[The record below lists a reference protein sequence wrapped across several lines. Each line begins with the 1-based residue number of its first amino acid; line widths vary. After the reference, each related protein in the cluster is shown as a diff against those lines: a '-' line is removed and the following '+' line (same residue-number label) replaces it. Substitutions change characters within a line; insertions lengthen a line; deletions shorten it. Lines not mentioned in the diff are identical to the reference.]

1 MCLLT
6 CRFTPGSCC
15 CLGLGFLDCLEPLGR
30 APSCC
35 ICCCWCRKL
44 PRSIFG
50 NFDTWLPA
58 RAPSRLE
65 RRDPFLR
72 PLTAAW
78 PILHDECGPPMPPDL
93 SRCKGR
99 DLIMSLHAATRD
111 VAADDSAHAL
121 LCPDVAADDAAE
133 AGSDHPNPGSCII
146 RSFRT
151 IRCGGAT
158 AGLLP
163 AAGRMMGDRFRDEE
177 PPIGRKRGATSLGGG
192 STSLSSDRSFP
203 NLFR

>member
-1 MCLLT
+1 MRRQSINVLT

-15 CLGLGFLDCLEPLGR
+15 CLGLGFLDCIEPLGR

-133 AGSDHPNPGSCII
+133 AGSHGRLDKLFGPLLFPSGSVNHPRHPDAHSRHNVFGNSHG
-146 RSFRT
+146 F
-151 IRCGGAT
+151 
-158 AGLLP
+158 
-163 AAGRMMGDRFRDEE
+163 
-177 PPIGRKRGATSLGGG
+177 
-192 STSLSSDRSFP
+192 SLSRSDLS
-203 NLFR
+203 